1 MSFVYDALPGK
12 VIFGNGAIAQVGAQA
27 AALGLQR
34 ALVLCTP
41 SKRALAERV
50 AALFGERCA
59 GIHAGAVMHV
69 PVETVDAALSVM
81 TAYAA
86 DGCVAIGG
94 GSTIGLA
101 KAIALHTG
109 LPILALPTTYAGSE
123 MTPVWGLTRDR
134 VKTTGRDLK
143 VLPKTVI
150 YDPELTYDL
159 PATVSGPSGLNAL
172 AHCVEGLYAQNRNP
186 ITSLMAEAAIR
197 ALATSLPMVVTAPR
211 DAEARYQA
219 LYGAW
224 LSGCVLGA
232 VGMALHHKLCHTLG
246 GSFNLPHAE
255 THAVMLP
262 HVVAFNSSHAPEA
275 MQALARGL
283 QVAVNDAAGALHD
296 LARQSACPLSLQALG
311 LQASDLD
318 QVADLATRNPYY
330 NPRPVERTAVRT
342 LLQAAF
348 DGVRPARA

>member
-1 MSFVYDALPGK
+1 MSFVYQSLPGK
-12 VIFGNGAIAQVGAQA
+12 VIFANGAITQA
-27 AALGLQR
+27 RTEATALGLQR
-34 ALVLCTP
+34 VLVLSTP
-41 SKRALAERV
+41 SKLALAERV
-50 AALFGERCA
+50 AALLGDCCV

-69 PVETVDAALSVM
+69 PSETVDAALAVVR
-81 TAYAA
+81 AHAA
-86 DGCVAIGG
+86 DGCLAIGG

-109 LPILALPTTYAGSE
+109 LPILAVPTTYSGSE

-134 VKTTGRDLK
+134 IKTTGRDLK

-150 YDPELTYDL
+150 YDPELTYEL
-159 PATVSGPSGLNAL
+159 PAAVSGPSGLNAI
-172 AHCVEGLYAQNRNP
+172 AHCVEGLYAQNCNP

-197 ALATSLPMVVTAPR
+197 ALAASLPIVVTAPR
-211 DAEARYQA
+211 DAAARYQT

-262 HVVAFNSSHAPEA
+262 HVVAFNRLHADEA

-283 QVAVNDAAGALHD
+283 QVEVSDAAGALHD
-296 LARQSACPLSLQALG
+296 LARLSACPLSLQELG
-311 LQASDLD
+311 LQAGDLD

-330 NPRPVERTAVRT
+330 NPRPVERTGVRT

-348 DGVRPARA
+348 DGTRPASL